1 MIKTKLSFS
10 TNKPEKANLRVSD
23 GENFPDRGALKQD
36 D

>member
-1 MIKTKLSFS
+1 MIKTILSFS

-23 GENFPDRGALKQD
+23 GENFPDRGAQKQD